1 MANIARDRE
10 MSRKQEKQRLLQ
22 TESRQRRGGYSSIT
36 VSYFPHRAH
45 FVGYYEIMYRPTLF
59 KTWKEF
65 CTE

>member
-1 MANIARDRE
+1 

-45 FVGYYEIMYRPTLF
+45 FVGCYDIMCTLF
-59 KTWKEF
+59 TTWKEF